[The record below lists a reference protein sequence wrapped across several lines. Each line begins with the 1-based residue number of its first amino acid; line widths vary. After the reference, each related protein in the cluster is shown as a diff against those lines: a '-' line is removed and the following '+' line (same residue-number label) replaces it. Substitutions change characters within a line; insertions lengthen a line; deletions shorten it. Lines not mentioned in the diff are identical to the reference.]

1 MTGSGDGARSGGGPG
16 HGTSAAGSGES
27 GPGRAGRR
35 NTAGR
40 RGDDGSREQLNVPR
54 AEFRSYYGRPVL
66 KPPVWG
72 WKVPAYFFTGGLA
85 AGAALLA
92 AGADL
97 TRRPDLRR
105 AGSLGSFAA
114 LLVSMGL
121 LIADLGRPERFH
133 HMLRVAKPSSP
144 MSVGTWILVGFG
156 PGCALAAVAEVL
168 PSALRGTLPGRL
180 VRMAARPAR
189 LSAALFAPGVASYT
203 AVLLA
208 QTSVPAWHE
217 VRRELPFVYT
227 GSAAASGGGLGM
239 LFAPVDEAAPARRL
253 AVAGAAGELIASAV
267 IDRRPTLPA
276 RAYRTGPAHR
286 LRRSSEL
293 LTLVGATAALSVARR
308 SRLAAAAAGLA
319 LMGGSALQRFGTF
332 AAGVETAQDPK
343 YVVLPQRERLERQQ
357 HEAAGSPGGAAG
369 AVP

>member
-1 MTGSGDGARSGGGPG
+1 
-16 HGTSAAGSGES
+16 
-27 GPGRAGRR
+27 
-35 NTAGR
+35 
-40 RGDDGSREQLNVPR
+40 
-54 AEFRSYYGRPVL
+54 
-66 KPPVWG
+66 
-72 WKVPAYFFTGGLA
+72 
-85 AGAALLA
+85 
-92 AGADL
+92 
-97 TRRPDLRR
+97 
-105 AGSLGSFAA
+105 
-114 LLVSMGL
+114 
-121 LIADLGRPERFH
+121 
-133 HMLRVAKPSSP
+133 
-144 MSVGTWILVGFG
+144 
-156 PGCALAAVAEVL
+156 
-168 PSALRGTLPGRL
+168 
-180 VRMAARPAR
+180 MAARPAR

-293 LTLVGATAALSVARR
+293 LTLAGAAAALSVARR

-343 YVVLPQRERLERQQ
+343 YVVVPQRERLERQQ